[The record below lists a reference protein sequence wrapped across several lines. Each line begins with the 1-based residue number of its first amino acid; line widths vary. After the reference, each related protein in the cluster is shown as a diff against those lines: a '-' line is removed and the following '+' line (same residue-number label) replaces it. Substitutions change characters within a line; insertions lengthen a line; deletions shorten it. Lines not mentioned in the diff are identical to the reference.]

1 MVLFHL
7 YRQCWLWSIA
17 VLSVVKLYTT
27 NMRGAYEKT
36 HVCWHCFLFRSWY
49 IYIYFS
55 CFFLHLLLFRNHFA
69 MIVEEKETLL
79 KNVSSLPLG
88 KGATN
93 CRFKRVKQYH
103 DMLLPPSPL
112 GSEDHEYWQ
121 GDLNFN
127 SHYHVTESK
136 KIGKILF
143 LPLN

>member
-1 MVLFHL
+1 
-7 YRQCWLWSIA
+7 
-17 VLSVVKLYTT
+17 
-27 NMRGAYEKT
+27 
-36 HVCWHCFLFRSWY
+36 
-49 IYIYFS
+49 
-55 CFFLHLLLFRNHFA
+55 